1 MLVSGTLADGLA
13 VHTTTGTF
21 SGTASTV
28 RNHSF
33 TIAATDTA
41 LATNIATYTLAVPA
55 GKPGAPVIGTA
66 TTGDGEADVA
76 FTAPASNHQLYCYL
90 NLATDCQQRFRYGG
104 RRFVGKSHSV
114 RVGPRGGQTEL
125 AVRN

>member
-1 MLVSGTLADGLA
+1 MEPPSQTVTASGGSGTYTYMLVSGTLADGLA
-13 VHTTTGTF
+13 AHTTTGTF

-33 TIAATDTA
+33 TIAATDAA

-76 FTAPASNHQLYCYL
+76 FTAPASN
-90 NLATDCQQRFRYGG
+90 GG
-104 RRFVGKSHSV
+104 SAITSYTVTSI
-114 RVGPRGGQTEL
+114 
-125 AVRN
+125 